1 MVFAKPELVLLHPP
15 SVYDFR
21 KLTSV
26 PSPISDLVPSTPAFE
41 LYPIGFTFLGE
52 YLERNGI
59 NTRIINLA
67 QRMLEDD
74 GFDVPAF
81 LKKLR
86 PRAFGLDFHWLT
98 HAQGVLEVSRML
110 KEIHPEIPIIL
121 GGYSATFFHRELLRY
136 PQIDYVIRGDST
148 EEPLLRTMEALRGS
162 CSLDEVPNLTY
173 RAADGSVKENPLSYV
188 PASLEYLGDNYRYAI
203 RSVFKYRDWKSPRA
217 FWNWWRYPIT
227 MVLTCRGCT
236 RDCAFCGGSS
246 SAMLEVCGR
255 RQPAFRPP
263 EKIAYDVS
271 LISKFT
277 SAPIFLVGDLLQG
290 GRDFAMSTV
299 ELMSQA
305 DPKNHLVFELFSP
318 APREF
323 LERIGSSFDN
333 FDLQISPESHDPE
346 IRELLGKEY
355 DNEELERNIAWALEA
370 GCKKL
375 DVFFMI
381 GLPGQ
386 TRDSV
391 LETVEYCARLLRKFG
406 PRLNPFIG
414 PLAPFIDPGCPFHR
428 HPDRY
433 GIRLIHRTLE
443 DYAQATLS
451 PHWRDMLGYETRWM
465 TRQEIVDVT
474 YEALLELNSLKA
486 KNGLL
491 SPGRAALNERRLRD
505 TVSLLKLV
513 DDILAL
519 PDPGMRRRELEKL
532 DEQCRRLRRRLHLPK
547 EELMWPITGAR
558 FRKLNILRILMGWI

>member
-1 MVFAKPELVLLHPP
+1 MSFAKPELVLLHPP

-21 KLTSV
+21 KITAV

-52 YLERNGI
+52 YLERSGI
-59 NTRIINLA
+59 NTRIVNLA
-67 QRMLEDD
+67 QCMLENED
-74 GFDVPAF
+74 FDVPSF
-81 LKKLR
+81 LSKLR

-110 KEIHPEIPIIL
+110 KEIHPDIPIIV
-121 GGYSATFFHRELLRY
+121 GGYSATFFHREIMRY
-136 PQIDYVIRGDST
+136 PQIDYVIRGDSA
-148 EEPLLRTMEALRGS
+148 EEPLLKTMEALRGTG
-162 CSLDEVPNLTY
+162 SLEDVPNLTF
-173 RAADGSVKENPLSYV
+173 RGPGGALRENPLSYV

-227 MVLTCRGCT
+227 MVLTCRGCS
-236 RDCAFCGGSS
+236 RDCGFCGGSR
-246 SAMLEVCGR
+246 SALQELCGR

-277 SAPIFLVGDLLQG
+277 TAPIFLVGDLLQG
-290 GRDFAMSTV
+290 GKDYAMSTI
-299 ELMSQA
+299 ELMSQS

-323 LERIGSSFDN
+323 FDRLGSSFDN

-346 IRELLGKEY
+346 IRELLGKDY
-355 DNEELERNIAWALEA
+355 DNDELERNIAWALEA

-386 TRDSV
+386 TRESV
-391 LETVEYCARLLRKFG
+391 LDTVDYCAYLLRKFG
-406 PRLNPFIG
+406 PRVNPFVG
-414 PLAPFIDPGCPFHR
+414 PLAPFIDPGCAFHR
-428 HPDRY
+428 QPERY
-433 GIRLIHRTLE
+433 GINLIHRTLE
-443 DYAQATLS
+443 DFAQAALS

-465 TRQEIVDVT
+465 SRQEIVDVT
-474 YEALLELNSLKA
+474 YEALLELNALKS
-486 KNGLL
+486 KNGIL
-491 SPGRAALNERRLRD
+491 SPQRAALNERRLRD

-513 DDILAL
+513 DDILAI
-519 PDPGMRRRELEKL
+519 PDAGMRRRELEKL
-532 DEQCRRLRRRLHLPK
+532 DEECKRLMRRLYLPK
-547 EELMWPITGAR
+547 EELMWPLTGAR
-558 FRKLNILRILMGWI
+558 FRKLNILRILLGGL